1 MYPFHTSISCFVDFK
16 EFETNKNKGIM
27 NRFFNIL
34 KGLELN
40 IIRIDLKTINL
51 KFIKINQ

>member
-1 MYPFHTSISCFVDFK
+1 MYPFHTCISCIVDFK
-16 EFETNKNKGIM
+16 EFETNKKGIM

-40 IIRIDLKTINL
+40 IIRVDLKTINL